1 MFRSAIHRLPR
12 ALRVFASLA
21 ALASAASAAPV
32 ITEIVA
38 DNDGSQRDEDG
49 EASDWIELHNPDPA
63 AVDLSGWH
71 LTDNAGTPTKWTIP
85 AGVTL
90 APGQFLVVWASGKNR
105 TADPARLHTNFSLS
119 SNGEYLALV
128 TPDGAARPSEF
139 APAFPAVQ
147 QGESFG
153 APFVTTPLLAQGTP
167 ARILVPAS
175 AALGTTW
182 TTPGFEPD
190 ASWITGPTHL
200 GFGMP
205 TPGFFVE
212 ARRSSSA
219 ITTLTAAESVLSGT
233 NALDLLTSVAPVV
246 NFTGDSGTDGRFG
259 DGAPM
264 PHGGDQSNF
273 ALRATATIVI
283 PTAGTWTFHVNSDD
297 GFRLRLNG
305 TSVLSVAGTRAPA
318 DSLVTRTLPAG
329 EHSLVLTYF
338 ENTGGDEVELSAAAG
353 THTAF
358 SNSFRLIGDT
368 ANGGLPVLAPP
379 TAGQPA
385 VATDL
390 STAMANINASAYVRL
405 PFTVENPAALDSLE
419 LALGYNDGF
428 IAYLNGTEVAR
439 RLAPANASFN
449 AAATASRDL
458 LVSLQPE
465 KINLSPFRGLLT
477 PGANTLALHG
487 LNASATDTTFY
498 LAPTLAGGRSDT
510 TAPRFFRTPTPGAAN
525 TTAGFLGHVKDTSF
539 SINRG
544 FFTSPFQ
551 LAITTATPGATIRY
565 TLDGS
570 TPSPTRGQIYQD
582 PITIDKTTV
591 VRALAFRQDYEPTDV
606 DTHSYVF
613 LDDVILQG
621 GPTPPHRAK
630 PGPDWPNPGNVAGQ
644 VIDYGMDRSIVNNT
658 NATLGGPAQ
667 IKSALRAIPSV
678 FLTTDLPNLFHT
690 TTGIYTHP
698 GSHGRTWERPA
709 SIEMLNDPN
718 TPAGGFH
725 APCGIRIRGG
735 YSRDPSN
742 PKHSFRI
749 FFRREYGAGKLN
761 YPVYGGQG
769 ANEFDAFDIQC
780 SQNYSWSFHGDSNH
794 NGLREIWSRDTH
806 AALGH
811 PATRGRFIHL
821 YLNGVY
827 WGLYQ
832 IQERAEA
839 AFGETY
845 VGGAKDDFD
854 VIKHTG
860 SPGGYT
866 TEATDG
872 EFLTR
877 PDGTDA
883 AWKKL
888 WNASRAAYWINLDKN
903 PATPALALPSTPQEK
918 LAAYFKL
925 MGLQA
930 DGRTPTGQPALL
942 DVPNLID
949 YMIVVLLARNAD
961 SPLTGSGS
969 NPNNFYCIR
978 NRNGSL
984 GFISLQHDAEHSLN
998 AGGASDRWGPF
1009 ENPISGNWNRITHS
1023 NPQYFH
1029 QDLSASGEYR
1039 MAFAD
1044 HLYRHFFHNGPLTAA
1059 NNQARLDRRASE
1071 IEPAIIAESARWGD
1085 AKTSPARNASQ
1096 WRSARTATRNWFSN
1110 RSTQLI
1116 SEARTRG
1123 FYPSIDPPVFA
1134 QRGGTVTPG
1143 FSVVLTNPNAGGG
1156 TIHYTTDGSDPRPV
1170 GGGFTPSVIVPE
1182 NTTVSYLV
1190 PSAENGGSTLS
1201 IADWT
1206 NLATPP
1212 NAAQWASGP
1221 MGLGFNPA
1229 GRPATTN
1236 FTPFIQTNVQAAMQP
1251 PGGTANGS
1259 IYIRLPFTVS
1269 ADQLASIDNLRLRVR
1284 YDDGFIAY
1292 LNGREIGR
1300 KVVSNSLVPS
1310 WNSTSIGSHADTA
1323 AVVME
1328 SLDVPNFRTSLV
1340 AGTNLLAFH
1349 VMNQSATNSD
1359 LLFSVQV
1366 ESESLTGAAGPAY
1379 SAPIVLPSGATV
1391 RTRVLRGNTWS
1402 ALNEATFFTDSVPA
1416 SADNLVVSEFSYN
1429 PEGPRNAAEA
1439 AYASSDFEFIEL
1451 LNISGTAVDLFNVT
1465 LAGAAD
1471 LVLATSVRQSV
1482 LPPGGRIVLAANPA
1496 ALAQR
1501 HGPVTPVVGPYTGSL
1516 DNTGE
1521 TIRLRAADGSVIK
1534 EFSYSDRP
1542 PWPEAADGDGHSL
1555 VLITPAAN
1563 PDHSRASS
1571 WRSSTTPLGQ
1581 PGQPAKGT
1589 SYAAWKL
1596 AENISDDHADPDG
1609 DGLTAFAEYGL
1620 GSSPTTPDGNRQ
1632 PTAGTDSFLVGQFSE
1647 SFLTIRFRR
1656 RLGADDVAYD
1666 IESSDSLATPSWK
1679 AGAGVL
1685 VSETNHGDGTA
1696 TMVYRSAQPI
1706 AHGPPVFLRLRMSA
1720 R

>member
-1 MFRSAIHRLPR
+1 MFCSVFRRLPW
-12 ALRVFASLA
+12 ALAMGA
-21 ALASAASAAPV
+21 ALGVLPVAPAAPV

-38 DNDGSQRDEDG
+38 DNDGSLRDEDG
-49 EASDWIELHNPDPA
+49 ETPDWIELYNPDA
-63 AVDLSGWH
+63 QAVDLGGWH
-71 LTDNAGTPTKWTIP
+71 LTDNAGNPSKWTFP

-105 TADPARLHTNFSLS
+105 VADPARLHTNFSLS
-119 SNGEYLALV
+119 ANGEYLALV
-128 TPDGAARPSEF
+128 TPGGAARPSEF
-139 APAFPAVQ
+139 APSFPAVD

-153 APFVTTPLLAQGTP
+153 APFVTTPLLTP
-167 ARILVPAS
+167 GATTRVLVPANGS
-175 AALGTTW
+175 LGSSW
-182 TTPGFEPD
+182 TTNDFQPD
-190 ASWITGPTHL
+190 ATWVTGPTPL

-219 ITTLTAAESVLSGT
+219 ITTITTAEAVLGGS
-233 NALDLLTSVAPVV
+233 NALDLITTVSPVV
-246 NFTGDSGTDGRFG
+246 NFTGDTGTDGRFG

-273 ALRATATIVI
+273 ALRATATVVV
-283 PTAGTWTFHVNSDD
+283 PTAGAWTFHVNSDD

-318 DSLVTRTLPAG
+318 DSVVTRTLPAG
-329 EHSLVLTYF
+329 EHTLVLTYF
-338 ENTGGDEVELSAAAG
+338 ENTGGDEVELSAAPG
-353 THTAF
+353 THAAF
-358 SNSFRLIGDT
+358 SSAFRLIGDT
-368 ANGGLPVLAPP
+368 ANGGLPVLAPS
-379 TAGQPA
+379 TAGQTA
-385 VATDL
+385 AGTDL
-390 STAMANINASAYVRL
+390 GPAMTGINASAYVRL
-405 PFTVENPAALDSLE
+405 PFTVDTPGTLDTLE

-428 IAYLNGTEVAR
+428 IAYLNGTEIAR
-439 RLAPANASFN
+439 RLAPATAGFN
-449 AAATASRDL
+449 AVATASRDIL
-458 LVSLQPE
+458 LSLQPE
-465 KINLSPFRGLLT
+465 KINLAPFRSLLT
-477 PGANTLALHG
+477 PGPNTLALHG
-487 LNASATDTTFY
+487 LNAAAGDPTFL
-498 LAPTLAGGRSDT
+498 LAPTLTGGRNDT

-525 TTAGFLGHVKDTSF
+525 TTPGFLGHVKDTAF
-539 SINRG
+539 SVNRG
-544 FFTSPFQ
+544 FFTSPFP
-551 LAITTATPGATIRY
+551 LAITTATPGATVRY

-570 TPSPTRGQIYQD
+570 TPSPTRGLVYEN
-582 PITIDKTTV
+582 PILIDKTTV
-591 VRALAFRQDYEPTDV
+591 VRALAFRQDYEPTNV

-613 LDDVILQG
+613 PDDVILQG

-630 PGPDWPNPGNVAGQ
+630 PGPDWPNPGTVAGQ

-658 NATLGGPAQ
+658 NNILGGPTQ
-667 IKSALRAIPSV
+667 VKSALRAIPSV
-678 FLTTDLPNLFHT
+678 FLTTDLPNLFHA

-709 SIEMLNDPN
+709 AIEMLNDPN
-718 TPAGGFH
+718 TPQGGFH

-749 FFRREYGAGKLN
+749 FFRRDYGAGRLN
-761 YPVYGGQG
+761 YPVFGGEG
-769 ANEFDAFDIQC
+769 ANEYDAFDLQC
-780 SQNYSWSFHGDSNH
+780 SQNYSWSFHGDTNH
-794 NGLREIWSRDTH
+794 NALREIWSRDSH

-845 VGGAKDDFD
+845 IGGTKEDFD

-903 PATPALALPSTPQEK
+903 PATPAIALPSTPQEK

-930 DGRTPTGQPALL
+930 DGRTPTGDPALL
-942 DVPNLID
+942 DVANLID
-949 YMIVVLLARNAD
+949 YMMVVLLARNAD

-969 NPNNFYCIR
+969 NPNNFYCMR
-978 NRNGSL
+978 NRNGSF

-1039 MAFAD
+1039 MKFAD

-1059 NNQARLDRRASE
+1059 NNQARLDRRANE

-1085 AKTSPARNASQ
+1085 AKTSPARNASH
-1096 WRSARTATRNWFSN
+1096 WRSARSATRTWFTN
-1110 RSTQLI
+1110 RSTQLV

-1123 FYPSIDPPVFA
+1123 FYPPIDPPVFA
-1134 QRGGTVTPG
+1134 QRGGSVTPG
-1143 FSVVLTNPNAGGG
+1143 FTVALTNPNPGGG

-1182 NTTVSYLV
+1182 NATVSYLV
-1190 PSAENGGSTLS
+1190 PSVENAGSTLT

-1206 NLATPP
+1206 GLAGPP
-1212 NAAQWASGP
+1212 NAAAWSAGP

-1251 PGGTANGS
+1251 AGGTANGS
-1259 IYIRLPFTVS
+1259 LYVRLPFTVT
-1269 ADQLASIDNLRLRVR
+1269 ADQLSSMDNLRLRVR

-1300 KVVSNSLVPS
+1300 KVVSNALVPT

-1323 AVVME
+1323 AIVME
-1328 SLDVPNFRTSLV
+1328 TLDVPNFRTSLV

-1379 SAPIVLPSGATV
+1379 SAPIVLSSGATV
-1391 RTRVLRGNTWS
+1391 RTRVLQGNTWS
-1402 ALNEATFFTDSVPA
+1402 ALNEATFFTSAVPA
-1416 SADNLVVSEFSYN
+1416 SAANLVVSEFSYN
-1429 PEGPRNAAEA
+1429 PQGPRNAAEA

-1451 LNISGTAVDLFNVT
+1451 LNISGSAVDLFNVT

-1471 LVLATSVRQSV
+1471 LVLATAVQQSV
-1482 LPPGGRIVLAANPA
+1482 LPPGGRIVLAAHPA

-1501 HGPVTPVVGPYTGSL
+1501 HGPVSPLLGPYAGRL

-1521 TIRLRAADGSVIK
+1521 TIRLLAADGSLIK
-1534 EFSYSDRP
+1534 QFTYSDRS

-1555 VLITPAAN
+1555 VLINPLAN
-1563 PDHSRASS
+1563 PDHRQAAH
-1571 WRSSTTPLGQ
+1571 WRSSTVPFGQ
-1581 PGQPAKGT
+1581 PGQASKGT
-1589 SYAAWKL
+1589 TYAAWKTT
-1596 AENISDDHADPDG
+1596 ENVTSDTDDADG

-1620 GSSPTTPDGNRQ
+1620 GTSPSTPDWNRQ
-1632 PTAGTDSFLVGQFSE
+1632 PTAGTESFLIGEAS
-1647 SFLTIRFRR
+1647 SPYLTIRFRR
-1656 RLGADDVAYD
+1656 RLGADDVVYD
-1666 IESSDSLATPSWK
+1666 IESSATLEATPWLG
-1679 AGAGVL
+1679 GAGVL

-1706 AHGPPVFLRLRMSA
+1706 TAGSPVFLRLRLSA